1 MYFKRPIV
9 LTLPMD
15 LESVE
20 DVTNRY
26 LSMRNVIR
34 PSTALLMRP
43 RNRMAAPSNAMM
55 DK

>member
-9 LTLPMD
+9 LTLPMN

-34 PSTALLMRP
+34 PSIAPLMRL
-43 RNRMAAPSNAMM
+43 RGRMAAPSNAMM

>member
-1 MYFKRPIV
+1 M
-9 LTLPMD
+9 LTLPMN

-20 DVTNRY
+20 DATNRY

-34 PSTALLMRP
+34 PSIALPMRP
-43 RNRMAAPSNAMM
+43 RGRMAAPSNAMM